1 MEDVTSG
8 LAALALGD
16 VVAGPNLLLFLEA
29 EKLGAVLQLRRG
41 FCSDEREAQRV
52 SDRARAWLKF
62 ISPASWGVW
71 ETTSATVAASRLQK
85 EDVVRSFAD
94 DKHRAA
100 LTELVVR
107 LQQALGDY
115 SQAMCFV
122 AAYFSIFLSPERAFE
137 MVWTLAHNNDY
148 VGKRWWDRVAFGTEA
163 FAFQELLREHDS
175 AVAEHLASLH
185 VLPEA
190 FTQRWFLALGVNVL
204 PFSQLM
210 QITDAFLEQG
220 AVVLHRMGL
229 AIVRVCRD
237 KILAAKETGKIIALL
252 SQPPDS
258 VCDDIVRLS
267 VAESGGI
274 VLNAAQLAQFR
285 ELAFAKNR
293 DRLIPKEGAD
303 STRKHTGETDSD
315 SDDKDSD
322 EEDNP
327 ECLQCGDNM
336 AELHCA
342 QCNLLVCERCHKKSK
357 QGHSKTHAVEAT
369 DQWPFDKL
377 VALYV
382 KLKSEKKK

>member
-1 MEDVTSG
+1 MEAVTSG

-16 VVAGPNLLLFLEA
+16 VVAGPELLAFLEA
-29 EKLGAVLQLRRG
+29 EKQGAVLQLRRG
-41 FCSDEREAQRV
+41 FCKNESEAQQV
-52 SDRARAWLKF
+52 SDRARAWLRH
-62 ISPASWGVW
+62 IAPASAGVW
-71 ETTSATVAASRLQK
+71 ETTKGSVAASRLQK
-85 EDVVRSFAD
+85 EDVVRTFAD
-94 DKHRAA
+94 ERHRAA

-122 AAYFSIFLSPERAFE
+122 AAYFSIFLSAERAFQV
-137 MVWTLAHNNDY
+137 VWTLADDHDY

-163 FAFQELLREHDS
+163 FAFQELLREHDA

-190 FTQRWFLALGVNVL
+190 FTQRWFLALGVNVV
-204 PFSQLM
+204 PFAQLM
-210 QITDAFLEQG
+210 QIMDAFLEQG

-252 SQPPDS
+252 SQPPDN
-258 VCDDIVRLS
+258 VCDEIVRLS

-274 VLNAAQLAQFR
+274 LLNAAQLAQFR
-285 ELAFAKNR
+285 ELAFAKHR
-293 DRLIPKEGAD
+293 DRLVAKEGAD

-315 SDDKDSD
+315 SDDKGSD

-327 ECLQCGDNM
+327 ECLQCTENM
-336 AELHCA
+336 AELFCA

-357 QGHSKTHAVEAT
+357 KVP
-369 DQWPFDKL
+369 W
-377 VALYV
+377 
-382 KLKSEKKK
+382 